1 MRQLQWGGKFIT
13 KVRVGLSVEVA
24 GLFAGRRVSLG
35 RNADEA
41 SGSADCLFKEN
52 IVENYL
58 SKC

>member
-13 KVRVGLSVEVA
+13 KVRAGLSVEVA
-24 GLFAGRRVSLG
+24 GLFAGRRVRLG
-35 RNADEA
+35 RNADEVSA
-41 SGSADCLFKEN
+41 SSDCFFKEN